1 MLYDLLIIGSGPA
14 GITAGIYA
22 KRANLNVAIFEK
34 NAPGG
39 QILNTAEV
47 ENYPGFKK
55 VKGFELAQSMFEH
68 LLELEVPVI
77 WEEVLSVSIDGEK
90 KIIKTEFNTYEARA
104 VLVATGAVPRTL
116 NVEGEA
122 DFTQK
127 GISWCAICDGPLFKD
142 KEVVVIGGG
151 NSAVEESIFLSNI
164 AKKITLVQN
173 LDHLTADQKAQDHLR
188 KMPNVDFI
196 FNAKVKAFKGKDALE
211 KVVVQKDGKEIEIPA
226 EGTFEYIGLVPVTK
240 FLDGLGVTNPY
251 GYVIAKDDMTTSVP
265 GLFSSGDVNVK
276 PIRQIVTA
284 VSDGAIAVQSILRYL
299 EKLGE

>member
-22 KRANLNVAIFEK
+22 KRANLNVALFEK

-55 VKGFELAQSMFEH
+55 AKGFELTQAMFEH
-68 LLELEVPVI
+68 VLELEVPVI
-77 WEEVLSVSIDGEK
+77 WEEVIEVLIDGD
-90 KIIKTEFNTYEARA
+90 IKVVKTPDHEYRTRA
-104 VLVATGAVPRTL
+104 VLVATGAIPRTL
-116 NVEGEA
+116 NVKGEEN
-122 DFTQK
+122 FTRN

-142 KEVVVIGGG
+142 KEVVVVGGG

-164 AKKITLVQN
+164 AKKITIIQN
-173 LDHLTADQKAQDHLR
+173 LDHLTADQKAQNILR
-188 KMPNVDFI
+188 KLPNVDFI
-196 FNAKVKAFKGKDALE
+196 FNAKVKEFKGNNYLE
-211 KVVVQKDGKEIEIPA
+211 AVVVETKDGDIEIKA
-226 EGTFEYIGLVPVTK
+226 DGTFEYIGLVPVTS
-240 FLDGLGVTNPY
+240 FLKGLGVTNEY
-251 GYVIAKDDMTTSVP
+251 GYVNANLDMTTSVP
-265 GLFSSGDVNVK
+265 GLFSAGDVNVK

-299 EKLGE
+299 ENLGE

>member
-1 MLYDLLIIGSGPA
+1 MVYDLLIIGSGPA

-22 KRANLNVAIFEK
+22 KRANLKIALFEK

-55 VKGFELAQSMFEH
+55 AKGYELAQSMFEH
-68 LLELEVPVI
+68 VLELGVEVI
-77 WEEVLSVSIDGEK
+77 WEEVTEVINEGEY
-90 KIIKTEFNTYEARA
+90 KIVRTPDNEFKTRT

-173 LDHLTADQKAQDHLR
+173 LDHLTADQKAQDILK
-188 KMPNVDFI
+188 KMPNVEFI
-196 FNAKVKAFKGKDALE
+196 YNAKVKQFKGTNALE
-211 KVVVQKDGKEIEIPA
+211 AVVVETKNGEVVIPA
-226 EGTFEYIGLVPVTK
+226 EGTFEYIGLVPVTS
-240 FLDGLGVTNPY
+240 FLKGLGVTNDF
-251 GYVIAKDDMTTSVP
+251 GYVKANIDMTTDVP
-265 GLFSSGDVNVK
+265 GLFSAGDVNVK

-299 EKLGE
+299 ENLGE